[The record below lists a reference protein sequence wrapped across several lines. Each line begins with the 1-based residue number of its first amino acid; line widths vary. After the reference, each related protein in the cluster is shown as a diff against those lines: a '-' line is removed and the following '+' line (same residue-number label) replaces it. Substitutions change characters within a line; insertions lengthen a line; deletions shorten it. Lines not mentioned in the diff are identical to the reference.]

1 MMSVRL
7 HGRIKSRESSC
18 FRVEVITFIKI
29 DMPRILLLF
38 LNAAAFGFLIYSLIR
53 IYQVE
58 VPGKARTIKL
68 IGGIV
73 LLLLPVAMLAN
84 IIKPTPVYTLI
95 YPFAIGAFLYLIRL
109 RDQA

>member
-1 MMSVRL
+1 MIRMSL

-18 FRVEVITFIKI
+18 FRNEVLSLVKVG
-29 DMPRILLLF
+29 MPRILLLF

-58 VPGKARTIKL
+58 VPGNAKTIKL
-68 IGGIV
+68 VGGFI

-109 RDQA
+109 RD

>member
-1 MMSVRL
+1 
-7 HGRIKSRESSC
+7 
-18 FRVEVITFIKI
+18 
-29 DMPRILLLF
+29 MPRILLLF

-58 VPGKARTIKL
+58 VSGNAKTIKL

-109 RDQA
+109 RD